1 MLVLF
6 CDLYLN
12 KKHSTQVTCKYKQN
26 VQNSKKENGRGGMGS
41 NARNACRE
49 VCTVGADEGSLSRWG
64 CTREQEGWRGGL
76 VWASWDRAPVATGWS
91 RWVGDWEGPGFSA
104 SPCGLATM
112 PALWEP
118 GRPSVV
124 LEASMLGY
132 PRPSPH
138 WSGEEDGG
146 FP

>member
-1 MLVLF
+1 MT
-6 CDLYLN
+6 CTSIKN
-12 KKHSTQVTCKYKQN
+12 STQVTCKYKQN
-26 VQNSKKENGRGGMGS
+26 VQNSKKENGRGGIGT

-49 VCTVGADEGSLSRWG
+49 VCTLRVDEGSLSRWG

-76 VWASWDRAPVATGWS
+76 VWASWDRALVATGWS
-91 RWVGDWEGPGFSA
+91 RSRWVGAWEGPGFSA
-104 SPCGLATM
+104 SPWGLATM
-112 PALWEP
+112 HALLWEP

-124 LEASMLGY
+124 LEASMLGH

-138 WSGEEDGG
+138 WRGEEAGV